1 MISFLKPFWK
11 PLTVGGLILLALWV
25 FSNICYQA
33 GYQAADL
40 AWQLKDRKRQKEDA
54 EALVT
59 RQTYEREEEKRR
71 QDETT
76 NAAKKADEELAVA
89 RADAAVAKSA
99 GDGLRA
105 TIADLKRQLATS
117 ETGELS
123 AIAAASAARANTAI
137 LFANMLESADRRA
150 GELAEYA
157 DRARIAG
164 LTCEKSYN
172 GIARSPQ

>member
-1 MISFLKPFWK
+1 MISLVKPFWK
-11 PLTVGGLILLALWV
+11 PLTAGGLMLLALWG
-25 FSNICYQA
+25 FSHIRYQA

-54 EALVT
+54 EALAT
-59 RQTYEREEEKRR
+59 RQAYEREEEKRR
-71 QDETT
+71 QDEAT
-76 NAAKKADEELAVA
+76 NAAQKADEQLAAA

-117 ETGELS
+117 KTGELS
-123 AIAAASAARANTAI
+123 AITAASAARANAAI
-137 LFANMLESADRRA
+137 LLANVLERADKRA

-157 DRARIAG
+157 DRARIKG
-164 LTCEKSYN
+164 LQCENTYKGVTN
-172 GIARSPQ
+172 TQ

>member
-1 MISFLKPFWK
+1 MISLLKAFWK
-11 PLTVGGLILLALWV
+11 PLTVGGLILLALWG
-25 FSNICYQA
+25 FSHIRYQA

-54 EALVT
+54 EALAA
-59 RQTYEREEEKRR
+59 RQAYERAEEKRR
-71 QDETT
+71 QDEAT
-76 NAAKKADEELAVA
+76 NAAKEADEKLAAA
-89 RADAAVAKSA
+89 RVDAAVAKSA

-117 ETGELS
+117 KTGELS
-123 AIAAASAARANTAI
+123 AIAAAGAARANTAI
-137 LFANMLESADRRA
+137 LLANVLESADKRA

-164 LTCEKSYN
+164 LTCEKTYD
-172 GIARSPQ
+172 GIARNTH